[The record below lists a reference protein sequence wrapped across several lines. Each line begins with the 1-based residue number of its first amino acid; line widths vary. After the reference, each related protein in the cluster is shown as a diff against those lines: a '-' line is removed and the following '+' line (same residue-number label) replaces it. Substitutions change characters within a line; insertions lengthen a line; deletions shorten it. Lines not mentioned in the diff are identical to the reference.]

1 VDFGR
6 FLQPSDLKERARV
19 CVLGKTVADELFGEN
34 ANPLDRL
41 IRVRGERYRVIGVM
55 TEKRM
60 FGDDWGQ
67 NIMVPVTTLQAR
79 IAGNDRLHVLFVHA
93 RSIEDT
99 RFVVAEVESILRRY
113 HPHGNEFQVRD
124 VGQEL
129 EQAETVFFILK
140 AVVGGIAGISLL
152 VGGIGVMNIMLVSVT
167 ERTREIGIRKA
178 IGAQP
183 SHILVQFLVESVTL
197 SVFGGMVGLLLGVGI
212 GKGGA
217 AIIAKTSGGD
227 FTSFISM
234 QAVVLA
240 IGFSAAVGIFFGVY
254 PALRA
259 ARLDPVEALRYE

>member
-1 VDFGR
+1 
-6 FLQPSDLKERARV
+6 
-19 CVLGKTVADELFGEN
+19 
-34 ANPLDRL
+34 
-41 IRVRGERYRVIGVM
+41 
-55 TEKRM
+55 
-60 FGDDWGQ
+60 
-67 NIMVPVTTLQAR
+67 
-79 IAGNDRLHVLFVHA
+79 
-93 RSIEDT
+93 
-99 RFVVAEVESILRRY
+99 
-113 HPHGNEFQVRD
+113 